1 MKKFLTFCI
10 LLSFFVVRVAGASYQ
25 CVRSPIKMTSYQ
37 FDESSLINTKEY
49 PNQVV
54 MWYLSGSAEAVIQ
67 GHCDVLNDTSTS
79 PLEYNMSV
87 QGIGSM
93 ANNCWCQVVYP
104 YVSEISYLQ
113 QITGYLDNCIASCS
127 WLCAAYWG
135 RWMLTRP
142 SPIFDNFE

>member
-10 LLSFFVVRVAGASYQ
+10 LLSFFVVQVVGASYQ
-25 CVRSPIKMTSYQ
+25 CVRSPLKMTQYVFGAS
-37 FDESSLINTKEY
+37 DLVNTKQY

-54 MWYLSGSAEAVIQ
+54 MGFSSGSMDAVIQ

-87 QGIGSM
+87 QGIDSM

-127 WLCAAYWG
+127 ALCASYWG
-135 RWMLTRP
+135 RWMRNRQ

>member
-10 LLSFFVVRVAGASYQ
+10 LLSFFVVRVVGASYQ
-25 CVRSPIKMTSYQ
+25 CVRMPAQMSPYLFGAS
-37 FDESSLINTKEY
+37 DPVNTKQY

-54 MWYLSGSAEAVIQ
+54 MGYSMGFMEAVIQ

-87 QGIGSM
+87 QGIDSM

-113 QITGYLDNCIASCS
+113 QITGYLENCIASCS
-127 WLCAAYWG
+127 KLCAANWG
-135 RWMLTRP
+135 KWMRNRP